1 MDPIL
6 SKTEYPMANNR
17 YSIIKAF
24 NFFIFGALSVYSTF
38 FALYLQEIGWSTLE
52 IGTLMAGGPVV
63 SLLANPFWGYMSDRF
78 RNLRMV
84 LIIMLASAMVL
95 MQAVFLVHS
104 QTLIYSTMLLF
115 FFFQVPLFSQSNS
128 LILNAIEGT
137 KYNFGTF
144 RLWGSLG
151 WAAMA
156 ASAGPVIGQ
165 IGIKQLWILVTVMF
179 LMSLLFGLGL
189 PRGESK
195 PRGEK
200 KEKVNYRSV
209 FANRTFILFLIMGLV
224 LSIPNSMN
232 HTFIGLYI
240 AELGGK
246 AEMIGWAAFLSSIFE
261 VPVFLLL
268 DRYLK
273 RDVKTMMFCLIFV
286 SVLYAI
292 RWVVMAGAGSALQI
306 VAAQLL
312 HSITFGCFYYI
323 GTQMTALLVPAEFR
337 ASGQAVYALVYGGL
351 SGLAAGVVGGWLFQ
365 EMGASTMYAAGT
377 IMAVFGIAGFAF
389 LFMMLRRAGT
399 ASLKNEAS

>member
-1 MDPIL
+1 MR
-6 SKTEYPMANNR
+6 SNNR

-24 NFFIFGALSVYSTF
+24 NFFIFGALSIYSTF
-38 FALYLQEIGWSTLE
+38 FALYLQKIGWSTLE
-52 IGTLMAGGPVV
+52 IGALMAGGPVV
-63 SLLANPFWGYMSDRF
+63 SLVANPFWGYMSDRF

-84 LIIMLASAMVL
+84 LIVMLVSAAIL
-95 MQAVFLVHS
+95 MQIVFLAQSH
-104 QTLIYSTMLLF
+104 TLIYFTMLLF

-151 WAAMA
+151 WAVMA

-165 IGIKQLWILVTVMF
+165 IGITRLWILFTAMM
-179 LMSLLFGLGL
+179 LMSLLFAFGL
-189 PRGESK
+189 PRGEAK
-195 PRGEK
+195 PQAEK
-200 KEKVNYRSV
+200 KKVNYRSV
-209 FANRTFILFLIMGLV
+209 FMNRTFILFLMVGLV

-240 AELGGK
+240 AELGGQ

-273 RDVKTMMFCLIFV
+273 KDVKTMFFCLIFV
-286 SVLYAI
+286 SLLFAF
-292 RWVVMAGAGSALQI
+292 RWLVMAGADSAAQI
-306 VAAQLL
+306 MAAQLL
-312 HSITFGCFYYI
+312 HSVTFGCFYYI
-323 GTQMTALLVPAEFR
+323 GTQLTALLVPAEFR

-351 SGLAAGVVGGWLFQ
+351 SGLAAGFIGGWLFQ
-365 EMGASTMYAAGT
+365 EMGASMMYMAGT
-377 IMAVFGIAGFAF
+377 VMAALGLAGFAV
-389 LFMMLRRAGT
+389 LFAALRRRGT
-399 ASLKNEAS
+399 AHFEEGAAL